1 MAILSGNVF
10 NVKDLSPALW
20 LDAADSSTLYDA
32 VSGGNL
38 VADGGAVARWE
49 DKSGN
54 GRHVT
59 QSTLT
64 NRPLRTVGAQNTRD
78 VVLFN
83 SANSQN
89 LSIQNSFLNSL
100 SGLSVFIVNKWSL
113 NSSNNSGLFSY
124 GVSQQYTNDI
134 FYFTSSSTTRNLQIN
149 NSVDGSATY
158 TLSAPINF
166 ITETIIFDGSQT
178 GNSSR
183 MKIFV
188 NSLPITL
195 NFGSYTVPSQTATP
209 TNPIFMLGGYG
220 PSVSGWF
227 YNGSIAEVIILPYT
241 VTNAQRQSIER
252 YLANK
257 WGFGF
262 NPLSLSPVLWLDA
275 SDSSTLFDATSGGN
289 LVAAGGTVARW
300 EDKSGNARHVTQA
313 TLSSRPIKVE
323 GVQGGKSVVRF
334 DGVNDLLSTAAN
346 SPSVTGVTI
355 YFVSKHN
362 SFGGSNFAR
371 LLEMGSNGYIYMVNL
386 SNAFSQQSYRG
397 LYIAGSLLKDSA
409 SFSATTGVW
418 RVHGISNA
426 NNSLVSQTVHRVNG
440 VVSSGVITG
449 DGTLTIPTN
458 VAMHIGNRSALDRAF
473 DGDIA
478 EILVFPTVLT
488 NEQNIAVE
496 RYLAQKWNII
506 P

>member
-64 NRPLRTVGAQNTRD
+64 NRPVRI
-78 VVLFN
+78 
-83 SANSQN
+83 AN
-89 LSIQNSFLNSL
+89 
-100 SGLSVFIVNKWSL
+100 
-113 NSSNNSGLFSY
+113 
-124 GVSQQYTNDI
+124 
-134 FYFTSSSTTRNLQIN
+134 
-149 NSVDGSATY
+149 
-158 TLSAPINF
+158 
-166 ITETIIFDGSQT
+166 
-178 GNSSR
+178 
-183 MKIFV
+183 
-188 NSLPITL
+188 
-195 NFGSYTVPSQTATP
+195 
-209 TNPIFMLGGYG
+209 
-220 PSVSGWF
+220 
-227 YNGSIAEVIILPYT
+227 
-241 VTNAQRQSIER
+241 
-252 YLANK
+252 
-257 WGFGF
+257 
-262 NPLSLSPVLWLDA
+262 
-275 SDSSTLFDATSGGN
+275 
-289 LVAAGGTVARW
+289 
-300 EDKSGNARHVTQA
+300 
-313 TLSSRPIKVE
+313 
-323 GVQGGKSVVRF
+323 VQGGKDIVRF

-355 YFVSKHN
+355 FFVSKHN

-386 SNAFSQQSYRG
+386 NNAFSQQSYRG

-449 DGTLTIPTN
+449 DGTLTIPAN
-458 VAMHIGNRSALDRAF
+458 VAMHIGNRSSFDRAF

-488 NEQNIAVE
+488 DAQNIAVE
-496 RYLAQKWNII
+496 RYLAQKWGLGFNPLSLSPALWLDASDSSTLFDATSGGNLVTAGGAVARWEDKSGNGRHITQSTLDNRPIRSVSSLGGRDTLFFDGVNDFMSSISLPASQVVHWFGVFVPQSKNAYHNIYDGSPMLWLQGSNRLEMNAAYTI
-506 P
+506 GLNVSPAAYINQSIICSIRSSWAIAPGSRMRVNGTIVAQNPALVGSFNVTRNISMFNRSNSQTFSGNFAEQLWFTTDLSNADVIAIERYLAQKWNITN

>member
-20 LDAADSSTLYDA
+20 LDAADSNTLYDA
-32 VSGGNL
+32 VSGGAL
-38 VADGGAVARWE
+38 VAAGGAVARWE

-54 GRHVT
+54 GRHAT
-59 QSTLT
+59 QSILA

-78 VVLFN
+78 VLRFDGTNDTMTCPVLPT
-83 SANSQN
+83 SATDFSVVIVGRHAAKTWTGN
-89 LSIQNSFLNSL
+89 LNTELQAYIEMPHLTTRGWVLQTRPDQGANRFQFCAFPTSGSIGIIRDVLPNQYNVLVGTRIQNGADSFSVNGVNQTNSNTTAWVFQNSPLNIGSWNGQRFL
-100 SGLSVFIVNKWSL
+100 QGDILEIMI
-113 NSSNNSGLFSY
+113 FSY
-124 GVSQQYTNDI
+124 VL
-134 FYFTSSSTTRNLQIN
+134 ST
-149 NSVDGSATY
+149 
-158 TLSAPINF
+158 
-166 ITETIIFDGSQT
+166 
-178 GNSSR
+178 
-183 MKIFV
+183 
-188 NSLPITL
+188 
-195 NFGSYTVPSQTATP
+195 
-209 TNPIFMLGGYG
+209 
-220 PSVSGWF
+220 
-227 YNGSIAEVIILPYT
+227 
-241 VTNAQRQSIER
+241 AQRQSIER

-257 WGFGF
+257 WGLGF
-262 NPLSLSPVLWLDA
+262 NPLSLSPALWLDA
-275 SDSSTLFDATSGGN
+275 SDSNTLYDATTSGA
-289 LVAAGGTVARW
+289 LVGAGGAVARW

-386 SNAFSQQSYRG
+386 SNAFSSQSYRG

-440 VVSSGVITG
+440 AVSSGVITG
-449 DGTLTIPTN
+449 DGTLTIPAN
-458 VAMHIGNRSALDRAF
+458 VAIHIGNRSALDRAF

-488 NEQNIAVE
+488 NEQNIVVE

>member
-20 LDAADSSTLYDA
+20 LDAADSNTLFDA
-32 VSGGNL
+32 VSGGSL
-38 VADGGAVARWE
+38 VADGGTVARWE

-54 GRHVT
+54 GRHAT
-59 QSTLT
+59 QSDSTR
-64 NRPLRTVGAQNTRD
+64 RPLRVIGAQNTRD
-78 VVLFN
+78 SLRFDGINDFLTCGDTLDVLTNGVTLLCVAKFN
-83 SANSQN
+83 NTGDGGLLGKSNPATSVGRYSITRASGLLQGFATFNTTGTGSGNNVNIADTSTN
-89 LSIQNSFLNSL
+89 LRLLSFRSTRGTTSTSTLKINGRTVATSNYTGTTTSYDTTDQFFIGSYQNSTGPNTSTLWPANADICEALVFLRDL
-100 SGLSVFIVNKWSL
+100 
-113 NSSNNSGLFSY
+113 
-124 GVSQQYTNDI
+124 TDI
-134 FYFTSSSTTRNLQIN
+134 EL
-149 NSVDGSATY
+149 
-158 TLSAPINF
+158 
-166 ITETIIFDGSQT
+166 
-178 GNSSR
+178 
-183 MKIFV
+183 
-188 NSLPITL
+188 
-195 NFGSYTVPSQTATP
+195 
-209 TNPIFMLGGYG
+209 
-220 PSVSGWF
+220 
-227 YNGSIAEVIILPYT
+227 
-241 VTNAQRQSIER
+241 QSIER

-257 WGFGF
+257 WGLGF

-275 SDSSTLFDATSGGN
+275 SDSSTLFDATVGGN
-289 LVAAGGTVARW
+289 LVAAGGAVARW

-313 TLSSRPIKVE
+313 TLSSRPVRVAN
-323 GVQGGKSVVRF
+323 VQGGRDVVRF
-334 DGVNDLLSTAAN
+334 DGVDDLLSTAAN

-386 SNAFSQQSYRG
+386 NNAFSQQSYRG
-397 LYIAGSLLKDSA
+397 IYIAGSLLKDSA
-409 SFSATTGVW
+409 NFSATTGVW

-426 NNSLVSQTVHRVNG
+426 NSSLVSQTVHRVNG
-440 VVSSGVITG
+440 AVSSGVITG
-449 DGTLTIPTN
+449 DGTLTIPAN
-458 VAMHIGNRSALDRAF
+458 VAMHIGNRSSFDRAF